1 VISTP
6 LLLGYIGLINVVILS
21 PVLAL
26 MVSYGCRSVALF
38 CPTSLPTVRISSS
51 QNWSGLESLSN
62 LTWAATGAMCLSGLL
77 NNVVSDYLWARSVL
91 LTSSTVATVGLSI
104 TIPIAMVADFVVK
117 NESPTVLSATGAGLV
132 VVGFCLVNLGIDTE
146 MEFLTSLLGKS
157 YRRIP
162 DLPQ

>member
-1 VISTP
+1 
-6 LLLGYIGLINVVILS
+6 
-21 PVLAL
+21 
-26 MVSYGCRSVALF
+26 
-38 CPTSLPTVRISSS
+38 VRISSS

-62 LTWAATGAMCLSGLL
+62 LTWAAAGAMCLSGLL

-146 MEFLTSLLGKS
+146 MEFLSSLWGKS